1 MPLEP
6 YKKWAVAII
15 VAAAAGFFVVSL
27 VTSPSFRT
35 KEPARER
42 TGMTSPPLE
51 EAGVDMENPQSLA
64 LLGEEY
70 FESKRYAQAVEIYK
84 QALELSPTDVDIY
97 NDLGLAYHYSGQPVL
112 AVDTLKKGTE
122 VMPSYQRIWLSLGYV
137 LMSTGKDEEARQALE
152 KAAGL
157 NPGSDV
163 GQEAERMLGLLK

>member
-1 MPLEP
+1 MPPEP
-6 YKKWAVAII
+6 YKKLAVAII

-42 TGMTSPPLE
+42 TGMTPPIE

-64 LLGEEY
+64 LLGDEY
-70 FESKRYAQAVEIYK
+70 FESERYAQAVEIYK
-84 QALELSPTDVDIY
+84 QALELSPADVDIY

-112 AVDTLKKGTE
+112 AVDTLKKGIK
-122 VMPSYQRIWLSLGYV
+122 VNPSYQRIWLSLGYV

-163 GQEAERMLGLLK
+163 GQEAEKMLGLLK